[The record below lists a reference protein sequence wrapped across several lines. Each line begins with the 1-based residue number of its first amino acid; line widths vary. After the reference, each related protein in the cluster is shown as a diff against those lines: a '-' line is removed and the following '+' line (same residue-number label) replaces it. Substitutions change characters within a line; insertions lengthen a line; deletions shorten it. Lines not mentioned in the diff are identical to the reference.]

1 MVVVVVGGMVRPPS
15 QTLLACTESQCNF
28 TGSLV
33 LFNLAS
39 SLTAIAFLKLVDR
52 QHLLLPVW
60 RSLLHRLP
68 HNDSPNWWAGTVTRW
83 WSGGLKGSRAGS
95 WCPHGGPSP
104 PAHCCQYSCMDAS
117 SLNLKKSKAGDKVC
131 FLWPLNLFWTFCKT
145 QEVIFLLSD
154 IPYFFKSDLYFY
166 WTQLSLGSDLWVR
179 MSVTDWLT
187 DWATLLRLNWCDSG
201 WWRYQLNTN
210 W

>member
-1 MVVVVVGGMVRPPS
+1 MHRVPVQFHWITGVVQLGLKLDS
-15 QTLLACTESQCNF
+15 NCLLEAGWSPA
-28 TGSLV
+28 S
-33 LFNLAS
+33 AS
-39 SLTAIAFLKLVDR
+39 SCLKI
-52 QHLLLPVW
+52 PVT
-60 RSLLHRLP
+60 SQYRLP

-95 WCPHGGPSP
+95 WCPHGGHSP